1 MGRHTF
7 FAIMALAFAWL
18 LLTETFSWQSL
29 AFGLFMAVFVV
40 NFSDRFLPPV
50 SQARTVKFSK
60 LILYPFYVIGQVY
73 KSGFAMLKL
82 IFVGANVDIVPVKT
96 TLKSEILRTILA
108 DTITFIPGSI
118 SMELRDEET
127 IMVLWIYEP
136 KTDRAALGEEGPGVI
151 LRTGAEKRLAKADV
165 LAFES

>member
-7 FAIMALAFAWL
+7 FAIMALAFVWL
-18 LLTETFSWQSL
+18 LLAETFSWMSL

-50 SQARTVKFSK
+50 SQAKTVKFSK
-60 LILYPFYVIGQVY
+60 LIFYPFYVIGQVY

-82 IFVGANVDIVPVKT
+82 IFTGAKVDIVDVRT

-118 SMELRDEET
+118 SMELNGEDN
-127 IMVLWIYEP
+127 IKVLWIYEP
-136 KTDRAALGEEGPGVI
+136 SVDRKALGKDGPGVI
-151 LRTGAEKRLAKADV
+151 LKTGAEKRLAKADV
-165 LAFES
+165 LAFEQ